1 MTGHVDNDNIVQ
13 ANATAAYRM
22 LYKLNR
28 IGLICDPHPSAA
40 ARTRRCG

>member
-22 LYKLNR
+22 LYGRAGEKPVRLVQP
-28 IGLICDPHPSAA
+28 LPPAPP
-40 ARTRRCG
+40 